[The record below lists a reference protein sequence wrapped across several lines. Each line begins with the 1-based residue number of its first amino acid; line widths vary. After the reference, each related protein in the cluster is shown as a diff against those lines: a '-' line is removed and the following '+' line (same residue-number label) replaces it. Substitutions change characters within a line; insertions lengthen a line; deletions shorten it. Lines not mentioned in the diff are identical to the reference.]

1 MSITPQPRSRRVC
14 PERCRRDGWTL
25 ERQAAFLVTLERTGS
40 VRAAAAAAEMNR
52 ASAYRFRD
60 RPGGQCFRYAWNL
73 VLARRR
79 ERLLQERL
87 AKATHLLARLAVNGK
102 GDPAQASVLP
112 HENGKGDT
120 HGGTAQHRQSS
131 QSCRF
136 PILPGA
142 GRGTIHRR
150 TNGGGAAFRVPNP
163 LRQRFALPPPLPGED
178 RLHPKL

>member
-14 PERCRRDGWTL
+14 PKRCRRDGWTL

-52 ASAYRFRD
+52 ASAYRLRD
-60 RPGGQCFRYAWNL
+60 RAEGQRFRYALNL

-87 AKATHLLARLAVNGK
+87 AKATHLLARLGVG
-102 GDPAQASVLP
+102 S
-112 HENGKGDT
+112 KGDT
-120 HGGTAQHRQSS
+120 ALHPDFPRKIGESDTRRETAHHRQPS

-136 PILPGA
+136 
-142 GRGTIHRR
+142 
-150 TNGGGAAFRVPNP
+150 
-163 LRQRFALPPPLPGED
+163 
-178 RLHPKL
+178 